1 MGEILEDG
9 SVVDE
14 DGNVIGRRMPDG
26 LVIDDDGT
34 LVGIEEIKKPDTSG
48 MFVPPGTFG
57 PGALMAQVPALPET
71 WAPEAVM
78 APENAMIRL
87 VVPL

>member
-48 MFVPPGTFG
+48 MFVPPVLSV
-57 PGALMAQVPALPET
+57 PEALMAQVPALPET